1 MKFATVGDNCIDFYK
16 SMNRGF
22 PGGNPVNVSVYLKRL
37 GENSSY
43 TGAVGNDSYGEFMIS
58 SIKGKGVDTSHIKI
72 LQGNTA
78 ITEVN
83 LKGEERILGDYHEG
97 VLSQFKLSNEDIHF
111 LCSHDIVISGI
122 WGMIENDLWKIKK
135 RNIPI
140 AFDFANKISHN
151 KVLEIISNVDYAFF
165 SYYNDDKFIREYMI
179 SMANLGPK
187 LIIVTLGENGSLCYD
202 GSNFT
207 KFGIMPCHVID
218 TMGAGDSYIAGF
230 LQGIMKGL
238 DIYHCMENGA
248 QNASV
253 TLKYHGAW

>member
-37 GENSSY
+37 GEKSSY
-43 TGAVGNDSYGEFMIS
+43 TGAVGNDSYGEFMIN
-58 SIKGKGVDTSHIKI
+58 SIKEKGVDTSHIKI
-72 LQGNTA
+72 LHGKTA
-78 ITEVN
+78 MTEVE
-83 LKGEERILGDYHEG
+83 LKGEERILGEYHGG
-97 VLSQFKLSNEDIHF
+97 VLSHFKLSNEDIDF

-135 RNIPI
+135 RNVPI
-140 AFDFANKISHN
+140 AFDFATKVYDN

-165 SYYNDDKFIREYMI
+165 AYDNDDKFIREYMI
-179 SMANLGPK
+179 SMHNLGPK

-202 GSNFT
+202 GSNFI
-207 KFGIMPCHVID
+207 KYGIIPCHVID

-230 LQGIMKGL
+230 LQGIMKGQ
-238 DIYHCMENGA
+238 DIYNCMENGA
-248 QNASV
+248 RNASI